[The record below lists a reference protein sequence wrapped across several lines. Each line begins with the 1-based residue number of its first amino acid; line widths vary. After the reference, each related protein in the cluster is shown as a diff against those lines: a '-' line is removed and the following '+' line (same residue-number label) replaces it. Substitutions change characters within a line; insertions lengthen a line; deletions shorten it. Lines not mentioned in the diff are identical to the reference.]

1 MEVRTMPDRIALND
15 RITVGAQPSAAQL
28 EQLARE
34 GFKTIVN
41 LRASGEADQPLSP
54 DVEGQKVQEQGMQYL
69 HIPVSPEAM
78 QPEQVDQFRH
88 ELSRLP
94 TPVFV
99 HCKTGQRSGAF
110 AMMHMAVE
118 RGMSGEETVDK
129 AEQMGFECK
138 APALKKLVIDYVD
151 AHRS

>member
-1 MEVRTMPDRIALND
+1 MPERISLND

-28 EQLARE
+28 EQLAQD
-34 GFKTIVN
+34 GFKTIIN
-41 LRASGEADQPLSP
+41 LRSSGEEDQPLSP
-54 DVEGQKVQEQGMQYL
+54 DEEGKKVQEQGMQYL

-78 QPEQVDQFRH
+78 QPEQVDQFRR

-99 HCKTGQRSGAF
+99 HCKTGQRSGAL
-110 AMMHMAVE
+110 AMRHMAVE

-151 AHRS
+151 SHRS